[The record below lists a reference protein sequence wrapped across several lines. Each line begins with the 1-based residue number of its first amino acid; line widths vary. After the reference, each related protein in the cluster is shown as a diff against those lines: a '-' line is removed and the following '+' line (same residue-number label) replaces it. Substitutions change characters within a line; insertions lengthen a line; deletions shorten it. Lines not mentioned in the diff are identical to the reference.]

1 MKNKVKA
8 QEAATENV
16 DLEKKEQIKT
26 DLIKAL
32 EETHDIVMGG
42 IFELAHPMMS
52 RGQEVLELAYDFEH
66 VAAKDVLKALDKH
79 MGVNAFEYTEEQKVA
94 VFALAC
100 RGLMENGGLDETDIM
115 EQIQGEDTVTA
126 AFAGQ
131 RYLAYVNA
139 RMNRIIKEA
148 EKGSSLLEGTMKLEK
163 PIMRKTDDN
172 SEVDPVKELGYNFR
186 RMKGMKYVECLAA
199 SNRTK
204 AAISY
209 HAGLKLFAEAVR
221 SNQPI
226 KNEEL
231 EQLPAEDAIVAALIG
246 MGFFLQSRSG
256 VSDRIRRRPRS

>member
-1 MKNKVKA
+1 MNNKVKA
-8 QEAATENV
+8 LEATEENV

-26 DLIKAL
+26 DLVKAL

-42 IFELAHPMMS
+42 IFELAHPMLS
-52 RGQEVLELAYDFEH
+52 RGQEVQELAYDFEQ
-66 VAAKDVLKALDKH
+66 VTAKDMLKALDKH

-94 VFALAC
+94 VLALAC
-100 RGLMENGGLDETDIM
+100 RGLTENGGLDETDIL

-139 RMNRIIKEA
+139 RMNRIVKEA
-148 EKGSSLLEGTMKLEK
+148 EIGSSLLEGTMILDK
-163 PIMRKTDDN
+163 PIIRKTDDDA
-172 SEVDPVKELGYNFR
+172 EPVKALSYNFR

-209 HAGLKLFAEAVR
+209 GAGIRLFAEAVR

-231 EQLPAEDAIVAALIG
+231 EKLPAKDAIVAALIG

-256 VSDRIRRRPRS
+256 VSDRIRRRPRT